1 VPYDAGR
8 TIPLR
13 QKWAPRHAAP
23 DSDRP
28 STGRFFHHHDGMLVA
43 RVVKMSHWM
52 VMKRIVLEPTAAT
65 RPEKVAA
72 EVRSG
77 RFTRRIGHC
86 ALFPGRCPV
95 PIIGPEEPTRQTDT
109 SIRATGAVYAP
120 ALFGRR
126 TSIEALCLCLRFPR
140 EPQTNRCCC
149 FSAKRS

>member
-1 VPYDAGR
+1 MRVGRSRSAKNGRHGMPPRTVIGPRSLLPPPRRHAGR
-8 TIPLR
+8 
-13 QKWAPRHAAP
+13 PRGENVAL
-23 DSDRP
+23 D
-28 STGRFFHHHDGMLVA
+28 GHDE
-43 RVVKMSHWM
+43 
-52 VMKRIVLEPTAAT
+52 RIVLEPTAAT